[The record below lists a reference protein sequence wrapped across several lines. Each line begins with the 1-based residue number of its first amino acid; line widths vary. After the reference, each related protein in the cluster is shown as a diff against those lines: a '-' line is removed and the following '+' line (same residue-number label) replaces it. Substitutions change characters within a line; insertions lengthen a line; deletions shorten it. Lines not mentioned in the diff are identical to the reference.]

1 MTRPREY
8 KAGNLSNVPLML
20 DRELMDKFANIL
32 PRHKSISQAVREYMQ
47 EVVDEQKNLEAL
59 TRLPILAEGSVAR
72 QTTITEYDIKLF
84 QPYPERISNMRNL
97 SKEQQTKLQIDLNHM
112 QQEIKLVRKY

>member
-1 MTRPREY
+1 MARPREY

-20 DRELMDKFANIL
+20 DRELMDQFANIL
-32 PRHKSISQAVREYMQ
+32 PRHKSISKAVREYMQ

-59 TRLPILAEGSVAR
+59 TRLPILTTSHSR

-84 QPYPERISNMRNL
+84 QPYPERINNMRNL
-97 SKEQQTKLQIDLNHM
+97 SKEQHCGKH
-112 QQEIKLVRKY
+112 